1 MKIYVDADACPV
13 KNIVISEATGADIPV
28 ILVTSFPHF
37 SSEVYPEG
45 VETIYVDTGADAAD
59 YRIMKLAH
67 KGDLIIT
74 QDYGLASLGL
84 AKGCT
89 GLFFISQMSR
99 LQKEN
104 IKVFLIRGNH
114 DAANL
119 ITKELKLPENVIEF
133 SVDKPETFTIEELQV
148 ALHGQGFASRAVTE
162 NIAKAYPSKMEGYV
176 NIGLLHTSATGRE
189 GHESYAPC
197 SLDDLKEK
205 GYNY

>member
-28 ILVTSFPHF
+28 ILVTSFPHY

-89 GLFFISQMSR
+89 IIHHKGFLYTN
-99 LQKEN
+99 EN
-104 IKVFLIRGNH
+104 IDQLLQSRYLSAMERKSGKR
-114 DAANL
+114 
-119 ITKELKLPENVIEF
+119 TKGPKA
-133 SVDKPETFTIEELQV
+133 FTNEDREKFRQI
-148 ALHGQGFASRAVTE
+148 FRK
-162 NIAKAYPSKMEGYV
+162 I
-176 NIGLLHTSATGRE
+176 IGLE
-189 GHESYAPC
+189 
-197 SLDDLKEK
+197 
-205 GYNY
+205 